1 MAERDL
7 DVVVFGATGVTGRR
21 VAAYLAA
28 RAAETELRWAAA
40 ARDTGKLA
48 RVLAEDGVSAPET
61 IAADVSDSGSLAAMA
76 GRARVVLDL
85 VGPYTLYGRPVIAA
99 CVAQGAHYADLTG
112 EMPFV
117 RRTIDEFDAAAQQ
130 AGVKLVQT
138 CGFESLP
145 GDLAVALAA
154 RAARERHG
162 EALAE
167 VDLVVSVTKTPPGA
181 PRPSDWISGGTS
193 QSMVAALD
201 DEDPAVVLDPAAL
214 ITDPALAEEVR
225 RRSPISLAPRMG
237 ADGSAI
243 AAMLPFAYINP
254 AVIQRSAQLTA
265 TGPYTPFRYRE
276 GVALGGST
284 ATLPLR
290 LAAAGLASGIQVW
303 LRAGIRASAAT
314 RRRIVR
320 GLGTLMPASGFGP
333 RADRLEGWRWR
344 MALSARTD
352 GGKAVGVTV
361 DGDGHP
367 GYLTTARMLGEAGM
381 LLAEDGA
388 TPRRAGCLTPAA
400 ALGTGV
406 TERFA
411 RAGLR
416 FALAPR

>member
-1 MAERDL
+1 MAEKDL

-40 ARDTGKLA
+40 ARDAGKLA

-61 IAADVSDSGSLAAMA
+61 LAADVSDAGSLAAMA
-76 GRARVVLDL
+76 GRSRAVLDL

-117 RRTIDEFDAAAQQ
+117 RRTIDEFDATAQT

-154 RAARERHG
+154 QAARERHG

-167 VDLVVSVTKTPPGA
+167 VDLVASVKMPPGA

-193 QSMVAALD
+193 QSMVAAMN
-201 DEDPAVVLDPAAL
+201 DEDPAMVLDPAAL
-214 ITDPALAEEVR
+214 ITDPELAEEVR
-225 RRSPISLAPRMG
+225 RRSPISLAPRVG

-243 AAMLPFAYINP
+243 APMLPIAYINP

-265 TGPYTPFRYRE
+265 SGPYTPFRYRE
-276 GVALGGST
+276 GVALGGFP

-290 LAAAGLASGIQVW
+290 LAAAGIASGIQVS
-303 LRAGIRASAAT
+303 LRAGIRSSAAT
-314 RRRIVR
+314 RRRMAR
-320 GLGTLMPASGFGP
+320 ALGALMPASGFGP

-352 GGKAVGVTV
+352 GGRTVAVTV

-400 ALGTGV
+400 ALGTASAQ
-406 TERFA
+406 RFA

-416 FALAPR
+416 FAVSYT